1 MTNKLVLTRGIPGS
15 GKTTWAKRW
24 VAEDPEWRTRI
35 NRDDL
40 RMMTQGQPVLDR
52 MREETLS
59 GMQAAMVETALR
71 AKISVVVDDTNLTA
85 RFVKE
90 WLRLAA
96 KLGVEVEFKDFNVEL
111 DVCIKRNAL
120 RGQQG
125 GRFVAEDVIRSFYSR
140 FVRKGVLVPPPS
152 LEGDAEYSW
161 TKYEPN
167 PQLPAAYLVDIDGTL
182 AQMNGR
188 GPFDWKCVGEDL
200 PIQNVI
206 EVVWSLWDSDATIIF
221 MSGRDEVCRQESL
234 QWLHKH
240 VFGRDSISLNLNLH
254 MRPAGDMRKDSVVK
268 HELFYKHVAN
278 DYNVVGVFDDRNQ
291 VVRMWRDI
299 GLTVFQVADGDF

>member
-1 MTNKLVLTRGIPGS
+1 MTNTLVLTRGIPGS
-15 GKTTWAKRW
+15 GKSTWAKRW
-24 VAEDPEWRTRI
+24 VADNPEWRTRI

-59 GMQAAMVETALR
+59 TMQAAMVEAALR

-90 WLRLAA
+90 WMRLAA
-96 KLGVEVEFKDFNVEL
+96 KLGVPVEFKDFNTNL
-111 DVCIKRNAL
+111 DLCIQRDIR

-125 GRFVAEDVIRSFYSR
+125 GRCVSEEVIRNFHNR
-140 FVRKGVLVPPPS
+140 FVRNGTLVPPPS
-152 LEGDAEYSW
+152 LEGDAEFSW
-161 TKYEPN
+161 TKYTPN
-167 PQLPAAYLVDIDGTL
+167 VALPKAYLVDIDGTL
-182 AQMNGR
+182 AQMSGR
-188 GPFDWKCVGEDL
+188 GPFDWKRVGEDS
-200 PIQNVI
+200 PIENVI
-206 EVVWSLWDSDATIIF
+206 DVVENLWDAKHQIIF
-221 MSGRDEVCRQESL
+221 MSGRDEACRAETL
-234 QWLHKH
+234 DWLKKH
-240 VFGRDSISLNLNLH
+240 VGVLGDITLH
-254 MRPAGDMRKDSVVK
+254 MRPAGDMRKDSIVK

-278 DYNVVGVFDDRNQ
+278 EYNVAGVFDDRNQ

>member
-1 MTNKLVLTRGIPGS
+1 MTNTLVLTRGIPGS
-15 GKTTWAKRW
+15 GKSTWAKRW

-40 RMMTQGQPVLDR
+40 RMMTQDQPVLDR

-59 GMQAAMVETALR
+59 NMQSAMVEAALR

-96 KLGVEVEFKDFNVEL
+96 AIGVDVEYKDFNVEL
-111 DVCIKRNAL
+111 NVCIQRDAL
-120 RGQQG
+120 REQQG
-125 GRFVAEDVIRSFYSR
+125 GRRVGEDVIRSFHSR
-140 FVRKGVLVPPPS
+140 FVRKGVLVPPPT
-152 LEGDAEYSW
+152 LAGDAEFSW
-161 TKYEPN
+161 TKYTPDVT
-167 PQLPAAYLVDIDGTL
+167 LPKAYLVDIDGTL

-188 GPFDWKCVGEDL
+188 GPFDWKRVGEDS
-200 PIQNVI
+200 PIENVI
-206 EVVWSLWDSDATIIF
+206 EIVKTLSRSGYEIIF
-221 MSGRDEVCRQESL
+221 MSGRDRVCMPETL
-234 QWLHKH
+234 AWLNTHIDDELLIA
-240 VFGRDSISLNLNLH
+240 VSDLF
-254 MRPAGDMRKDSVVK
+254 MRAEKDMRKDSIVK
-268 HELFYKHVAN
+268 HELFWTFVA
-278 DYNVVGVFDDRNQ
+278 DKYNVVGVFDDRNQ

>member
-15 GKTTWAKRW
+15 GKSTWAKRW

-40 RMMTQGQPVLDR
+40 RMMTQGQPILDR

-59 GMQAAMVETALR
+59 TMQAAMVESALR

-90 WLRLAA
+90 WMRLAA
-96 KLGVEVEFKDFNVEL
+96 KVGVEVEFKDFNVDL
-111 DVCIKRNAL
+111 DVCIRRDAL

-125 GRFVAEDVIRSFYSR
+125 GRQVGEDVIRSFHSR
-140 FVRKGVLVPPPS
+140 FVRKGVLVPQPT

-188 GPFDWKCVGEDL
+188 GPFDWKRVGEDE
-200 PIQNVI
+200 PIMTVI
-206 EVVWSLWDSDATIIF
+206 ETVKALSRSGYEIIF
-221 MSGRDEVCRQESL
+221 MSGRDRVCMPETL
-234 QWLHKH
+234 AWLETHFDDELLIA
-240 VFGRDSISLNLNLH
+240 VSNLF
-254 MRPAGDMRKDSVVK
+254 MRAENDMRKDSIVK
-268 HELFYKHVAN
+268 HELFWNLVAHK
-278 DYNVVGVFDDRNQ
+278 YNVVGVFDDRNQ
-291 VVRMWRDI
+291 VVHMWRDI

>member
-1 MTNKLVLTRGIPGS
+1 
-15 GKTTWAKRW
+15 
-24 VAEDPEWRTRI
+24 
-35 NRDDL
+35 
-40 RMMTQGQPVLDR
+40 MMTQNQPVLDR

-59 GMQAAMVETALR
+59 TMQAAMVEAALR

-90 WLRLAA
+90 WMRLAA
-96 KLGVEVEFKDFNVEL
+96 KVGVPVEFKDFNV
-111 DVCIKRNAL
+111 DVDLCIQRDIR

-125 GRFVAEDVIRSFYSR
+125 GRKVGEDVIRSFYSR

-152 LEGDAEYSW
+152 LEGDAEFSW

-167 PQLPAAYLVDIDGTL
+167 LQMPTAYLVDIDGTL
-182 AQMNGR
+182 AQMSGR
-188 GPFDWKCVGEDL
+188 GPFDWKRVGEDS
-200 PIQNVI
+200 PIENVI
-206 EVVWSLWDSDATIIF
+206 RLVYNIWNNYHADIIF
-221 MSGRDEVCRQESL
+221 MSGRDEACRQETL
-234 QWLHKH
+234 DWLAKH
-240 VFGRDSISLNLNLH
+240 VFDNMEIDPGFITLH
-254 MRPAGDMRKDSVVK
+254 MRPAGDMRKDSIVK

-278 DYNVVGVFDDRNQ
+278 DFNVIGVFDDRNQ

>member
-15 GKTTWAKRW
+15 GKSTWAKRW

-40 RMMTQGQPVLDR
+40 RMMTQNQPVLDR

-59 GMQAAMVETALR
+59 TMQAAMVEAALR

-90 WLRLAA
+90 WMRLAA
-96 KLGVEVEFKDFNVEL
+96 KVGVPVEFTDFNV
-111 DVCIKRNAL
+111 DVDLCIQRDIR

-125 GRFVAEDVIRSFYSR
+125 GRKVGEDVIRNFYSR

-152 LEGDAEYSW
+152 LEGDAEFSW

-182 AQMNGR
+182 AQMDGR
-188 GPFDWKCVGEDL
+188 GPFDWKRVGEDE
-200 PIQNVI
+200 PITSVI
-206 EVVWSLWDSDATIIF
+206 ETVKALSRSGYEIIF
-221 MSGRDEVCRQESL
+221 MSGRDRVCMPETL
-234 QWLHKH
+234 AWLETHLDDELLIAMSH
-240 VFGRDSISLNLNLH
+240 LF
-254 MRPAGDMRKDSVVK
+254 MRAEKDMRKDSIVK
-268 HELFYKHVAN
+268 HELFWDFVA
-278 DYNVVGVFDDRNQ
+278 DKYNVVGVFDDRNQ